1 MSLLVLAMAVALCAL
16 ESRLLTPAAL
26 VFTGVLLVPSLVVDL
41 MVLFGPRSETYGD
54 PLLTR
59 YRSRAVPR
67 RR

>member
-1 MSLLVLAMAVALCAL
+1 MSLVVLAMAVALFAL

-41 MVLFGPRSETYGD
+41 MILFGPRSEPYGD
-54 PLLTR
+54 PLLTG
-59 YRSRAVPR
+59 YRPRATPR